1 MNEGQA
7 GARRGVSA
15 AQVARTLWFFSVE
28 NGRGTVGRAFL
39 NPAPIYVARLRS
51 VQATGIPV
59 CPLHCRPSSVAIP
72 GPEEPAAMPAETLAA
87 AAVMMLTPLA
97 VDFCLSPVRPCH
109 VLCVNMSE
117 TYLD

>member
-1 MNEGQA
+1 M
-7 GARRGVSA
+7 RGRQGHA
-15 AQVARTLWFFSVE
+15 AACQQRKLRELSGFSVSRTE
-28 NGRGTVGRAFL
+28 GGTVGRAFL